1 MLSSQVQRKGTTT
14 KGKNMN
20 YLKTLLLTLTVAGLL
35 TFTGMA
41 QAQVHREFGSRTAPH
56 LSSATHTSTQM
67 ASRRFH
73 HGDGDHDFDD
83 RRFRGF
89 NNNFVF
95 FDFGYPFGFG
105 GYPYGYGYYPY
116 AYGYYPYGYGYD
128 PYGYG
133 YPAYG
138 TYYNSGAPP
147 AYSGEAIGYGGSSVI
162 AQVQR
167 ILARNGFYH
176 GRIDGV
182 IGSGTRSAIRAYER
196 AHGLAVDGRINHQLL
211 ARMGLA

>member
-1 MLSSQVQRKGTTT
+1 
-14 KGKNMN
+14 MN

-167 ILARNGFYH
+167 ILVRNGFYH

>member
-1 MLSSQVQRKGTTT
+1 
-14 KGKNMN
+14 MN
-20 YLKTLLLTLTVAGLL
+20 YLKTLLLTLTVTGLL
-35 TFTGMA
+35 TFAGMA
-41 QAQVHREFGSRTAPH
+41 QAQGNRGFGSRTAPH
-56 LSSATHTSTQM
+56 VSSAKQTSTQM

-73 HGDGDHDFDD
+73 NGNHDFDD

-116 AYGYYPYGYGYD
+116 DYGYYGYGYN

-138 TYYNSGAPP
+138 TYYNGAAPP

-162 AQVQR
+162 AQVQQ
-167 ILARNGFYH
+167 ILARSGYYH
-176 GRIDGV
+176 GAIDGV
-182 IGSGTRSAIRAYER
+182 IGSGTRGAIREYER